1 MHQREFLLLFLASST
16 TAGGTLRR
24 RRRNK
29 ADGTSYAQTT
39 NTNDAQ
45 IYDNESPINDGST
58 RRHLYE
64 SNKPSSDAN
73 VNTVLINKHARVLTT
88 DYGDD
93 IIITTLDDDL
103 LDDDISTALSP
114 TEAPTYTVVW
124 ALDDDDIYKTTP
136 DPTYAPVTPTESP
149 TYDNLD
155 VGTVDD
161 SPPTDA
167 PTYTVVTSL
176 DDDDDMLDDDDLSTY
191 YSPTE
196 APTYIA
202 VGSLDDDVTTLDDDD
217 VSTASTPTPT
227 QSPSYVPTSYHPTY
241 YPTYSPT

>member
-1 MHQREFLLLFLASST
+1 MHQRAFLLLLLASST
-16 TAGGTLRR
+16 TAGGALRR
-24 RRRNK
+24 RRKNK
-29 ADGTSYAQTT
+29 ADGISYAQTT

-73 VNTVLINKHARVLTT
+73 DNIVLINKHARVLTT

-93 IIITTLDDDL
+93 IIITTLDDNVL

-124 ALDDDDIYKTTP
+124 ALDDDDFYNTTP

-149 TYDNLD
+149 TYDNLN

-161 SPPTDA
+161 SPPTVA

-176 DDDDDMLDDDDLSTY
+176 DDDMLDDDDLSTY

-202 VGSLDDDVTTLDDDD
+202 VGSLDDDVTLDDDD
-217 VSTASTPTPT
+217 VSTASTPT